1 MDIRNF
7 FGGSGGGSKA
17 SKAKT
22 SAKSPTRKPSSRKR
36 SSNAMKEKETKE
48 ATEETRPEAEET
60 EMEIEKDSRKPSPT
74 KRSKRSNPSSQQ
86 PTKSK
91 RKRPPMEDSDSETD
105 EDFEP
110 KPKPKPKPKQISPK
124 KIPKKR
130 KAPSKTSTPP
140 LLIKPTQPIES
151 YPHEEATP
159 NILANLTFCITG
171 QLTSLSREE
180 ATEYIKILGGR
191 VTTGVSGKTSYLVAG
206 ETLEDGRQV
215 KEGKKYKKA
224 QELNTS
230 ILNGEEEMYGL
241 VKTLDDNLKKDPSNE
256 TTVDTGSNG
265 TEAKS
270 NNDAPSEEKVN
281 ANSPVVKNPYAR
293 NSTPKNSSASF
304 SSATTTTPPKNP
316 YAKAAPKNP
325 YAKNPYTSKPVAA
338 TSTPTPK
345 GTVGGGGRAE
355 VTDPN
360 ALWADKYAPNSTRSI
375 LGNADNVR
383 KLSSCKYHLFI

>member
-105 EDFEP
+105 EDFE
-110 KPKPKPKPKQISPK
+110 PKPKPKPKQISPK